1 MLTCS
6 TQENKPN
13 KEAKG
18 LGRDGS
24 FPCVSVEE
32 LFRDELL
39 AIVEIIRVI
48 ISGNSVTSIALSMSP
63 LFQAG

>member
-1 MLTCS
+1 LICS

-48 ISGNSVTSIALSMSP
+48 IS
-63 LFQAG
+63 Q